1 MCQHSYLYSEL
12 EASLGYTIQ
21 NTVSDKTKTKYIS
34 HCPLTSLASEDQS
47 ISSVFSLEN
56 LKLSY
61 SHPDRHV
68 LLSYY
73 YMPSGL
79 YNERLSSSS
88 YYIAQGS
95 SQLTVNTFTVWLTLP
110 QIPHQTNSEKP
121 HTAILVH
128 TKLPCKHRNKW

>member
-21 NTVSDKTKTKYIS
+21 NTVSDKTKTKYIL

-73 YMPSGL
+73 YMPL
-79 YNERLSSSS
+79 
-88 YYIAQGS
+88 
-95 SQLTVNTFTVWLTLP
+95 
-110 QIPHQTNSEKP
+110 
-121 HTAILVH
+121 
-128 TKLPCKHRNKW
+128 